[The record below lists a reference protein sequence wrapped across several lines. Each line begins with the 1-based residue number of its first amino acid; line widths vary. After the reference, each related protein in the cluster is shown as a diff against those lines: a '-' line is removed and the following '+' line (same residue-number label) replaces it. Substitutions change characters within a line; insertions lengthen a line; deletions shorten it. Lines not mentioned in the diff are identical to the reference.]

1 MAESRGGKED
11 RRLKDSF
18 QRLWEKGSN
27 FVEPRQFQAAL
38 SSSQL
43 KVKAKTLNVAGL
55 QLADLVAHPS
65 RNEILREHG
74 LLAEALAPF
83 AQQIVGILS
92 RKYDRREEEVFGK
105 KLL

>member
-18 QRLWEKGSN
+18 HRLWEKGSA
-27 FVEPRQFQAAL
+27 FVEPQQFQKAL

-43 KVKAKTLNVAGL
+43 KVKPKTLNVAGL
-55 QLADLVAHPS
+55 QLADLAAHPS

-74 LLAEALAPF
+74 LLDRTLAPF
-83 AQQIVGILS
+83 AQQIVDILS
-92 RKYDRREEEVFGK
+92 RKYDRREENVFGK